1 MHHLTN
7 RREFSAVVIG
17 TMASLAH
24 RNQTNSAEYSPII
37 DTHQHLWDLTNLR
50 LRWIG
55 KGSVLDRNF
64 LPSDFAEATAG
75 LGIAQA
81 VYMEVAVVPEDQTKE
96 AKWVSDLCASKSGPT
111 RSAIIS
117 GQPDSADF
125 SAYLDQ
131 FKGNTYIKGL
141 RCGVQTEPA
150 KPGKVVSEGFIK
162 GIRELGQRNL
172 SFDLNMGGED
182 LETGLALV
190 KACPETRFI
199 MDHCG
204 NPDVRKPPS
213 AKWLAGIRD
222 LATKPNISAKI
233 SGIIARVHKEKPLVP
248 QLSPF
253 VNHVWDSFGPD
264 RVVFG
269 GDWPVCLNG
278 GTYAQWVSTLR
289 EIAAKRSNTDQQ
301 KLFHDNALRVYRLD
315 KV

>member
-7 RREFSAVVIG
+7 RRVFSVTALG
-17 TMASLAH
+17 ALSSLTQI
-24 RNQTNSAEYSPII
+24 NQANTAEYPPII
-37 DTHQHLWDLTNLR
+37 DTHQHLWDLKNLR
-50 LRWIG
+50 LKWIG
-55 KGSVLDRNF
+55 KGTILDRNF
-64 LPSDFAEATAG
+64 LPADFATATAG

-117 GQPDSADF
+117 GQPGSADF

-131 FKGNTYIKGL
+131 FKDNPYIKGL

-162 GIRELGQRNL
+162 GIRELGKRNL

-182 LETGLALV
+182 LDIGLALV
-190 KACPETRFI
+190 EACPDTRFI

-204 NPDVRKPPS
+204 NPDVRKTPS
-213 AKWLAGIRD
+213 SKWVAGISN
-222 LATKPNISAKI
+222 LAKKTNVSAKI
-233 SGIIARVHKEKPLVP
+233 SGIIARVDKEKPLVP

-269 GDWPVCLNG
+269 GDWPVCLGG
-278 GTYAQWVSTLR
+278 GTYAQWVTALR
-289 EIAAKRSNTDQQ
+289 EIAAKRRSTDQQ
-301 KLFHDNALRVYRLD
+301 KLFHDNALRVYRLQ